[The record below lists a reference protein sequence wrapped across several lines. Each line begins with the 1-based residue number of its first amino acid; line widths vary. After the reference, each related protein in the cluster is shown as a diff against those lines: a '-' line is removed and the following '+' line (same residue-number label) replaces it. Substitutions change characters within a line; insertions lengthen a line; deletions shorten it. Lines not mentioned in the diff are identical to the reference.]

1 LALACRALQRR
12 VNILC
17 LDAGSSSLKF
27 AVYHMRGAAEQRLL
41 RGAAETVDTKATK
54 FWVEDAE
61 GRRISGEMPPGGS
74 DSTALLER
82 IFGACA
88 EAGIEAP
95 ASVGHRVVFGGP
107 DHTKPAFVDAPLL
120 SDLERYVPFD
130 RLHLHTQLDL
140 VRAVAARFPAVEQ
153 VLCFDTAFHH
163 GMPKIARRIPLPH
176 SVGPLL
182 RRYGFHGLSY
192 EYIVG
197 ALGASAAGRV
207 LIAHLGSGAS
217 LAAVRDGKPVDTTM
231 GFSPLGGLM
240 MSTRPGDLDPGVLL
254 YLVSTGN
261 SAADL
266 EHLLNKRSGL
276 LGVSE
281 VSGSMQALLSL
292 ASQNE
297 RAREAIDLFVYQL
310 CKFIGAMVAV
320 LGGLDTFVF
329 TGGIGENAAEVRA
342 LVTDRLGNFGMA
354 LDQVANERN
363 ADVISRANSGV
374 TIRVIPTDESLVIAR
389 HVRALMMAK
398 R

>member
-1 LALACRALQRR
+1 

-27 AVYHMRGAAEQRLL
+27 AIYHMRAAAEQRML

-54 FWVEDAE
+54 FWIEDAE

-74 DSTALLER
+74 DSTAVLAR

-107 DHTKPAFVDAPLL
+107 DHTKPAIVDAPLL

-130 RLHLHTQLDL
+130 RLHLRTQLDL
-140 VRAVAARFPAVEQ
+140 VRAVAARFPAAEQ

-163 GMPKIARRIPLPH
+163 GMPKIARRIPLPVF
-176 SVGPLL
+176 VGPLL

-197 ALGASAAGRV
+197 ALGDNVAGRV

-266 EHLLNKRSGL
+266 EQLLNKRSGL

-281 VSGSMQALLSL
+281 VSGSMETLLRL
-292 ASQNE
+292 ATTNE
-297 RAREAIDLFVYQL
+297 RAAEAIELFVYQL
-310 CKFIGAMVAV
+310 CKHIGSMVAV

-342 LVTDRLGNFGMA
+342 RVMARLEHLGIVMD
-354 LDQVANERN
+354 LE
-363 ADVISRANSGV
+363 ANSQNAALV
-374 TIRVIPTDESLVIAR
+374 SSAASSVSVRVIPTDESLMIAR
-389 HVRALMMAK
+389 HVRALLLGK
-398 R
+398 